1 MPTLQRTP
9 IWSTTKEPD
18 FGPQRC
24 QLPWELQF
32 DQPQKNNILDLK
44 GAKTPKNSNL
54 SLNIIATVAIAVD
67 VTAALAVAVAVAVTA
82 PVTIA
87 VAVAILLFI

>member
-18 FGPQRC
+18 FRPQRC
-24 QLPWELQF
+24 QLSWELQF
-32 DQPQKNNILDLK
+32 DPPQKNKILDLK

-54 SLNIIATVAIAVD
+54 SLNIIATVA

-82 PVTIA
+82 PVTITIA
-87 VAVAILLFI
+87 VAVLLFI